1 MQARDKWVH
10 FVMSQEELER
20 MQQPQRTPVVH
31 EALNADIGDIME
43 FLPDE
48 SDDNEC

>member
-20 MQQPQRTPVVH
+20 MQQKMYELGMR
-31 EALNADIGDIME
+31 N
-43 FLPDE
+43 E
-48 SDDNEC
+48 SS

>member
-20 MQQPQRTPVVH
+20 MQQKMNWVSTTRAPTFEKWRWLAT
-31 EALNADIGDIME
+31 ASTWNWMM
-43 FLPDE
+43 
-48 SDDNEC
+48 